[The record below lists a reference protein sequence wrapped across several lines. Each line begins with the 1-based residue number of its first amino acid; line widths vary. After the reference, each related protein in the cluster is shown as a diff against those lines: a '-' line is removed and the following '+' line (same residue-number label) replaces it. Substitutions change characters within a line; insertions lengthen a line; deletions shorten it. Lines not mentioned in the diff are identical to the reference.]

1 LPGEVAAE
9 QLLASGKGDFGVSF
23 QNELTQARSEGI
35 PVVSIGAIIQ
45 HSTSG
50 YASPAE
56 KGIKTPQD
64 FEGKVYSAYGSV
76 SEEVMLNFIMEE
88 NDADFDEVEF
98 VLLGNT
104 DFFASTQRDIDFV
117 NIFYGW
123 TGIEAEIRGV
133 DLNMIYSQD
142 HAKEL

>member
-1 LPGEVAAE
+1 
-9 QLLASGKGDFGVSF
+9 
-23 QNELTQARSEGI
+23 
-35 PVVSIGAIIQ
+35 
-45 HSTSG
+45 
-50 YASPAE
+50 
-56 KGIKTPQD
+56 
-64 FEGKVYSAYGSV
+64 
-76 SEEVMLNFIMEE
+76 EVMLNFIMEE

-142 HAKEL
+142 HAKELNTYSPILVTSEDMIENNPETVEAFMSAVSKGYEFA